1 MKTRRNFIRA
11 LSVTVVVG
19 LCALGLAPGARAQGA
34 VDPDAQGVLTAMSR
48 HLGSL
53 QRFSVEYAAVDEV
66 ITQEGQK
73 LQFLHSGTITVQRP
87 DRLHAVRRGAAGTAE
102 IILTGAEL
110 TLFNREANA
119 YLQVP
124 ATSIAAAIDV
134 VRGLG
139 FDAPGADLLEPAPL
153 DGATVDITSGAHIGM
168 TFIGGVEVHHLA
180 FRGAEV
186 DWQLWVTV
194 GDRPLPLRY
203 VINSKTVDG
212 APQYMLELRN
222 WNAAPETDA
231 ARFTFVPPQGARRL
245 DPASVTANAVGD
257 MVIRPQ

>member
-1 MKTRRNFIRA
+1 MKTRLNFART
-11 LSVTVVVG
+11 LSVAVVVG
-19 LCALGLAPGARAQGA
+19 LCALGLAPGARAQSA
-34 VDPDAQGVLTAMSR
+34 VDPDAQGVLAAMSR

-66 ITQEGQK
+66 VTQEGQK

-102 IILTGAEL
+102 IFLNGGEL
-110 TLFNREANA
+110 ALFRREANA
-119 YLQVP
+119 YLQFP
-124 ATSIAAAIDV
+124 AASIAAAIDV
-134 VRGLG
+134 VHGLG
-139 FDAPGADLLEPAPL
+139 FDAPGADLLAATPL
-153 DGATVDITSGAHIGM
+153 DSATTDITSGAHIGM
-168 TFIGGVEVHHLA
+168 TFMGGGEVHHLA

-186 DWQLWVTV
+186 DWQLWVTT

-203 VINSKTVDG
+203 VVTTKTIDG
-212 APQYMLELRN
+212 APQYILELRS

-245 DPASVTANAVGD
+245 DPASVTVNAVGD
-257 MVIRPQ
+257 MVIRTQ